1 MDSPRRW
8 PGWARHA
15 GFGTPVTGGN
25 VSFYNQDIDRAVFP
39 TPTIGMLGIV
49 DDLKHVTT
57 QWFQDEG
64 DLIYL
69 IGENKEELGA
79 SEYIHTIFGK
89 NTGPIPELDLQFEKD
104 IQDTVYEAIKSGIIK
119 SAHDCAD
126 GGLAVALA
134 ECCISNKEEAIGAKI
149 HIDENLRADC
159 LLFGETQSRI
169 IVSVDKSEG
178 EKLVE
183 LCANNNIP
191 ISAIGKVG
199 GDILSI
205 NDIIDLP
212 LTEMIPAFYDS
223 LGKLMAKA

>member
-1 MDSPRRW
+1 M
-8 PGWARHA
+8 
-15 GFGTPVTGGN
+15 FNTPVTGGN
-25 VSFYNQDIDRAVFP
+25 VSFYNEDIKRAVFP

-49 DDLKHVTT
+49 DDLKHITT
-57 QWFQDEG
+57 QWFKNDG

-79 SEYIHTIFGK
+79 SEYIHTMFNK
-89 NTGPIPELDLQFEKD
+89 NTGPVPELDLQFEKD
-104 IQDTVYEAIKSGIIK
+104 VQATVYEAIKSGIIN

-126 GGLAVALA
+126 GGLAVTLA
-134 ECCISNKEEAIGAKI
+134 ECCISNKEEAIGATV
-149 HIDENLRADC
+149 HIDDELRPDC

-169 IVSVDKSEG
+169 IVSVNKNDG

-183 LCANNNIP
+183 LCANNNVP

-199 GDILSI
+199 GDVLSI
-205 NDIIDLP
+205 NDIVKLSLSDML
-212 LTEMIPAFYDS
+212 PAFYDS